1 MMSARTATRQVDPI
15 LMEIIAHALVAAA
28 EEMSITV
35 WRTSR
40 STTVRELLDYST
52 AVFDGEGRN
61 VAQAARMPVHL
72 NSMELCLEEIIAH
85 HLPLARWQEGDVI
98 VTNDPYCGGQHL
110 PDFIAFRP
118 VYVDGERIAITCAL
132 IHHVDV
138 GGGAAGGYNARATE
152 VFQEGFRLPPV
163 RIMRENTLQEELL
176 QTILQNVRDPE
187 TFRGDFLS
195 QIAALEIG
203 ARGIRTL
210 AQRYGVATLR
220 EVSAALLDHSEQAMR
235 KAILALPDGVYSAE
249 DFVDGDGIDPGSKR
263 IAVTLTIAGDTLF
276 VDLAGTANQAV
287 GPINA
292 TMATT
297 KSAVYYAAIAAAG
310 VSTLANSGCYRP
322 ISVSAPEGSLV
333 NARFPAP
340 VSMRMLTGHRIATAV
355 LKAFA
360 QATPERIPASYY
372 GVTFNHAINILH
384 EDGRRQ
390 VYFDYSIGGWGAHP
404 EADGPSGFAAGFH
417 NGQNTPIEM
426 VEALF
431 PLRFK
436 RYGFVPDSG
445 GAGRMRGGLGLERSF
460 EFLAERGLFN
470 GSFDAFASRPYG
482 LAGGQSG
489 QGGSLSVTRGGTAVA
504 LPAKTIGHELRA
516 GDVLSMITPGGGG
529 YGPPCERSDAVLE
542 ADRKDG
548 LVTSAG
554 MLDYSGSGGLPA
566 PDVTGEMKP

>member
-1 MMSARTATRQVDPI
+1 MSRSIDPV
-15 LMEIIAHALVAAA
+15 LLEIISHALVAAA

-52 AVFDGEGRN
+52 AVFDGDGRN

-72 NSMELCLEEIIAH
+72 NSMELCLDEIRANHI
-85 HLPLARWQEGDVI
+85 PLDQWREGDVI

-110 PDFIAFRP
+110 PDFIAFKP
-118 VYVDGERIAITCAL
+118 VFAAGKRIAITCAL

-152 VFQEGFRLPPV
+152 IFQEGFRLPPV
-163 RIMRENTLQEELL
+163 RIMQAGEMQGDLL
-176 QTILQNVRDPE
+176 ATILQNVRDPE

-195 QIAALEIG
+195 QIAALEVG
-203 ARGIRTL
+203 GRAIRVI
-210 AQRYGVATLR
+210 AARYGAAT
-220 EVSAALLDHSEQAMR
+220 VSTVSEALLDHSERAMR
-235 KAILALPDGVYSAE
+235 AAISALPDGVFEAE
-249 DFVDGDGIDPGSKR
+249 DYVDGDGIEPGQKR
-263 IAVTLTIAGDTLF
+263 IAVKLTIAGDQITI
-276 VDLAGTANQAV
+276 DLAGTSAQAA

-297 KSAVYYAAIAAAG
+297 RSAAYYACIAATG
-310 VSTLANSGCYRP
+310 VAAQANSGCYRP
-322 ISVSAPEGSLV
+322 VRVTAPEGSLV

-355 LKAFA
+355 LRAFA
-360 QATPERIPASYY
+360 LAVPERIPASYY

-384 EDGRRQ
+384 ADGRRQ

-417 NGQNTPIEM
+417 NGQNTPVEM
-426 VEALF
+426 VEAIF
-431 PLRFK
+431 PLRFV

-445 GAGRMRGGLGLERSF
+445 GAGRRRGGLGLERSF

-470 GSFDAFASRPYG
+470 GSFDAFQSRPYG
-482 LAGGQSG
+482 LAGGEPG
-489 QGGSLSVTRGGTAVA
+489 QGGSLSARRGDVVTPLA
-504 LPAKTIGHELRA
+504 AKTIGHELQA

-529 YGPPCERSDAVLE
+529 HGAASERSDTALAQDV
-542 ADRKDG
+542 ADG
-548 LVTSAG
+548 LVSAA
-554 MLDYSGSGGLPA
+554 GLEA
-566 PDVTGEMKP
+566 YRKG

>member
-1 MMSARTATRQVDPI
+1 MTGKVDPI
-15 LMEIIAHALVAAA
+15 LLEIISHALVAAA
-28 EEMSITV
+28 EEMSVTV

-52 AVFDGEGRN
+52 AVFDADGRN

-72 NSMELCLEEIIAH
+72 NSMELCLQEIAANHI
-85 HLPLARWQEGDVI
+85 PLDDWREGDVI
-98 VTNDPYCGGQHL
+98 VTNDPYAGGQHL
-110 PDFIAFRP
+110 PDFIAFKP
-118 VYVDGERIAITCAL
+118 VFAGGRRIAITCAL

-138 GGGAAGGYNARATE
+138 GGGAAGGYNARAVE
-152 VFQEGFRLPPV
+152 IFQEGLRIPPV
-163 RIMRENTLQEELL
+163 RIMRGGEIQTDLL
-176 QTILQNVRDPE
+176 AAILANVRDPE

-195 QIAALEIG
+195 QIAALEMG

-210 AQRYGVATLR
+210 TDRYGVETVIA
-220 EVSAALLDHSEQAMR
+220 VAAALLDHSEQAMR
-235 KAILALPDGVYSAE
+235 AAIRALPDGVYVGE
-249 DFVDGDGIDPGSKR
+249 DFVDGDGLEPGRKR
-263 IAVTLTIAGDTLF
+263 IAVTLTIAGDALT
-276 VDLAGTANQAV
+276 VDLSGTAGQAA

-310 VSTLANSGCYRP
+310 IATQANSGCYRP
-322 ISVSAPEGSLV
+322 ITVTAPEGSLV

-355 LKAFA
+355 LMAFA
-360 QATPERIPASYY
+360 QAVPDRIPASYY

-384 EDGRRQ
+384 GDGRRQ

-417 NGQNTPIEM
+417 NGQNTPVEM
-426 VEALF
+426 VEAIF
-431 PLRFK
+431 PLRFR

-445 GAGRMRGGLGLERSF
+445 GAGRMRGGLGLERSW

-470 GSFDAFASRPYG
+470 GSFDAFVSRPYG
-482 LAGGQSG
+482 LAGGEPG
-489 QGGSLSVTRGGTAVA
+489 QGGRLSVTRDGVTTDLA
-504 LPAKTIGHELRA
+504 AKTIGHELRK

-529 YGPPCERSDAVLE
+529 YGPPGARSATAT
-542 ADRKDG
+542 ADDLADG
-548 LVTSAG
+548 LTTPAG
-554 MLDYSGSGGLPA
+554 QAVRARSLQ
-566 PDVTGEMKP
+566 